1 MREAENGETDSKGNL
16 KGRGVRECWSAQV
29 IRDMEDEKNG
39 LNEMEVAYAMSTPF
53 GAGIE
58 TVSFRMCPTN
68 S

>member
-1 MREAENGETDSKGNL
+1 
-16 KGRGVRECWSAQV
+16 
-29 IRDMEDEKNG
+29 MESEKNG

-58 TVSFRMCPTN
+58 TVSSRFGCLGLISLLMAYYRLRGR